1 MSALTATQKAFA
13 VNGEGK
19 LPIYGSIYR
28 IISLS
33 NEKVYIGLTRDYVSN
48 RWYQHKQAAI
58 LNKSSALYQAIRK
71 YGTENFICEQ
81 IACAIDS
88 NSLSDLEI
96 ILIHQYEAYG
106 QKGYNMS
113 LGGES
118 GFKRSYTEEGL
129 ARIRARSV
137 RHDVVLSNSIRNKAR
152 MQTQEGMRH
161 QKMMVE
167 AAKLSVEKLSV
178 ARKKYANT
186 DAGKKQLF
194 EAAKIGAA
202 RKAEVSSKPVS
213 VDGHVFKSVQEAA
226 NAFKIE
232 RAAVRYRI
240 KSTSFVEWVWY
251 VS

>member
-1 MSALTATQKAFA
+1 MSLTDTQKAFA

-28 IISLS
+28 ITSLS
-33 NEKVYIGLTRDYVSN
+33 NKKVYIGLTRDYVSN

-71 YGTENFICEQ
+71 HGAENFICEQ
-81 IACAIDS
+81 IACAIDA
-88 NSLSDLEI
+88 NSLSDLET
-96 ILIHQYEAYG
+96 ILIRQYEAYG
-106 QKGYNMS
+106 QNGYNMS

-137 RHDVVLSNSIRNKAR
+137 RPDVVANNSNRNKKR
-152 MQTQEGMRH
+152 MQTCEGKRH
-161 QKMMVE
+161 QARMVE
-167 AAKLSVEKLSV
+167 AAKLSRDKLSK

-186 DAGKKQLF
+186 EDGRKQII
-194 EAAKIGAA
+194 EASKMGAAK
-202 RKAEVSSKPVS
+202 RAESSGKPVN
-213 VDGHVFKSVQEAA
+213 VGGLIFRSVQEVA
-226 NAFKIE
+226 NEFKIE

-240 KSTSFVEWVWY
+240 KSARFNDWRWY